1 MIDGFK
7 NEVMLGAK
15 TELPID
21 FDFSDEFQEAFEL
34 LEHSR
39 KHIFVTG
46 NAGTGKSTLLEYFR
60 MNTRKNIVVLAPTG
74 VAAIKARGQTIHSFF
89 RFPPRFIL
97 ENHIKRLNKDD
108 LFSRIDAV
116 VIDEASMVRAD
127 VLDAIDYSLRLNRN
141 EYNEPFGGTRI
152 ILFGDLFQLPPV
164 VNKEFRDILR
174 QKYESPY
181 FFSAKIFDQIELR
194 TINLSKIYRQKD
206 EKFIALLNKVRDKTC
221 TDDDLFVL
229 NERIDRNLADSP
241 KDIVTLTATNSAA
254 GKLNNHCLA
263 QIEQEEFIYSAGIEG
278 EFNENEFPAEKDI
291 TLKIG
296 AQVIMIKNDP
306 KKQWVNGT
314 ICNIVELSD
323 GLIRVRVGHKICDVP
338 KMTWAKI
345 RYSYN
350 EKKGIIEEETTGSFR
365 QYPLKLAWA
374 ITIHK
379 SQGQT
384 FSNVVIDMGKGAFT
398 HGQTYVALSRCTDLE
413 GIRLKKPIT
422 GSDIIFDKKIYKFMN
437 KISSTNEVQVIDF

>member
-263 QIEQEEFIYSAGIEG
+263 QIEQKEFTYSAGIEG
-278 EFNENEFPAEKDI
+278 EFNENEFPA
-291 TLKIG
+291 
-296 AQVIMIKNDP
+296 
-306 KKQWVNGT
+306 
-314 ICNIVELSD
+314 
-323 GLIRVRVGHKICDVP
+323 
-338 KMTWAKI
+338 
-345 RYSYN
+345 
-350 EKKGIIEEETTGSFR
+350 
-365 QYPLKLAWA
+365 
-374 ITIHK
+374 
-379 SQGQT
+379 
-384 FSNVVIDMGKGAFT
+384 
-398 HGQTYVALSRCTDLE
+398 
-413 GIRLKKPIT
+413 
-422 GSDIIFDKKIYKFMN
+422 
-437 KISSTNEVQVIDF
+437 